1 MSACTNLYLCA
12 LKLDMMHYKLYLN
25 LLFLF
30 SAIAVKGNIQ
40 KTGFDK
46 SAFYS
51 AMASNNIEAVNI
63 QLDMIKASSLN
74 EKEAYEGALLMKK
87 AGLVT
92 KAKEKLSLF
101 KAGRLKLEAAI
112 KKDKEN
118 TEYCFLRLIIQEHAP
133 KMVNYA
139 NDIKADVAAIRSNL
153 KTLPPVVQ
161 QAINDYSKKSKVLK
175 AL

>member
-1 MSACTNLYLCA
+1 MPASINLYICRLMP
-12 LKLDMMHYKLYLN
+12 DMMNFKPLITLF
-25 LLFLF
+25 FLF
-30 SAIAVKGNIQ
+30 SFIAVKGNIQ
-40 KTGFDK
+40 SAGFDK

-51 AMASNNIEAVNI
+51 AMASDNMDAVNS
-63 QLDMIKASSLN
+63 QLAIIKVSSVN

-118 TEYCFLRLIIQEHAP
+118 TEFSFLRLIIQEHAP
-133 KMVNYA
+133 KIVDYSN
-139 NDIKADVAAIRSNL
+139 NIQTDIAAIRSNY
-153 KTLPPVVQ
+153 KTLPQVVQ
-161 QAINDYSKKSKVLK
+161 QAISDYSKKSKVLK
-175 AL
+175 LS

>member
-1 MSACTNLYLCA
+1 MNIKIFTS
-12 LKLDMMHYKLYLN
+12 

-30 SAIAVKGNIQ
+30 SAITVKGNTQ
-40 KTGFDK
+40 KAAFDR

-51 AMASNNIEAVNI
+51 AMAANNLDAVNT
-63 QLDMIKASSLN
+63 QLSIIKAVTIT

-87 AGLVT
+87 AGLVN

-101 KAGRLKLEAAI
+101 KAGRLKLEASI
-112 KKDKEN
+112 KKDKGNAEFN
-118 TEYCFLRLIIQEHAP
+118 FLRLIIQEHAP
-133 KMVNYA
+133 KVVDYR
-139 NDIKADVAAIRSNL
+139 NDIENDISAIRSNY

-175 AL
+175 QL

>member
-1 MSACTNLYLCA
+1 MSACINLYLCE
-12 LKLDMMHYKLYLN
+12 LKPDMMNFKLYIS

-30 SAIAVKGNIQ
+30 LAIAVKGNIQ

-51 AMASNNIEAVNI
+51 AMASNNMEAVNI
-63 QLDMIKASSLN
+63 QLDVIKASFVN
-74 EKEAYEGALLMKK
+74 EKEAYEGALMMKK

-112 KKDKEN
+112 KKDKDN
-118 TEYCFLRLIIQEHAP
+118 TEYSFLRLIIQEHAP
-133 KMVNYA
+133 KIIDYSNNIK
-139 NDIKADVAAIRSNL
+139 NDIAAIRSNFN
-153 KTLPPVVQ
+153 TLPQVVQ
-161 QAINDYSKKSKVLK
+161 QAISDYSKKSKVLK
-175 AL
+175 PL